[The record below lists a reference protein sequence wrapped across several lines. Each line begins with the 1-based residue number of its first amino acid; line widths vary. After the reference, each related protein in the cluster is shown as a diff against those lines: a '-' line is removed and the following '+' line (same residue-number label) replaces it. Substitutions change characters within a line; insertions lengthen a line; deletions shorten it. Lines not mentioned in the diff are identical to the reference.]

1 MSKINDGGPAFP
13 EAIAVSPVGDVY
25 PGMGGMSMRAY
36 FAGQALPSVVIK
48 CVPQE
53 CERGEAM
60 ERMFAR
66 KAVMVADALIAELAK
81 DTTS

>member
-48 CVPQE
+48 CVPHE
-53 CERGEAM
+53 CEDGETM
-60 ERMFAR
+60 EQMFAR
-66 KAVMVADALIAELAK
+66 KAVSVADALVSELAK
-81 DTTS
+81 EPSS